1 MTHLVVEVGWGA
13 TVSTPGASITWT
25 DITRY
30 VDVAES
36 GVSITRGS
44 SDEVADIQPS
54 TCTLVLNNAD
64 GRFSPGL
71 ASSPYYPHVRKG
83 TPIRVRV
90 LTGGIVLH
98 SRFYGTVNE
107 WPTRW
112 AGLYSK
118 ARITCTD
125 ILRTL
130 GRLPE
135 LRSALDEEVLRLDP
149 SVYYPMTEPSES
161 ATAGDLSGTGAGAL
175 SVQQV
180 STGGTL
186 AFAAVAGPAAT
197 GESVVQMTPV
207 ATGQGKFL
215 QANLG
220 PQYES
225 RSTTYYNHMECWFQ
239 TSTPGRVIFSLSSPE
254 GQNVLLFSLS
264 GTGTLQVETTN
275 DGTALTPIAVT
286 TGNLANGAWHHLAYD
301 EYAKTVHV
309 DGAAVTAGTIP
320 TMWRLRTLRVGGH
333 AGTRLWSGSIAHL
346 ALYTKG
352 GGTAYGPT
360 LATHYAAGTTGFSGE
375 PASTRI
381 GRLAAYADI
390 TSVTVEGATHDAVVG
405 QGPGGD
411 TALARMKEVEQT
423 ESGKLFAARDRFG
436 LVYQSRDVRYNPAPS
451 SEAFTVA
458 YADTETPD
466 VEIRDD
472 DQKMVNTVIASRPGG
487 ATQRVLNAASRAAY
501 GVYQRNLTLL
511 KTSDGSVLD
520 AAQWLVSRYADPL
533 PELREVPIEAYTL
546 PNYADILDADIS
558 STFSVTGMP
567 AQSYAATM
575 RVTVEGYTE
584 TIKHNSHVIQFHTS
598 RSDTDSVWVLGDS
611 TYSVLGSTTRLAY

>member
-1 MTHLVVEVGWGA
+1 MTHLLVEVGWGSTA
-13 TVSTPGASITWT
+13 STPEASITWT
-25 DITRY
+25 DITSY

-54 TCTLVLNNAD
+54 TCTLLLDNSD

-90 LTGGIVLH
+90 LTGGILLH

-107 WPTRW
+107 WPTKW
-112 AGLYSK
+112 KGLYSQ

-149 SVYYPMTEPSES
+149 SVYYPLTEPSAS

-186 AFAAVAGPAAT
+186 AFGATDGPAAT

-220 PQYES
+220 SQYES
-225 RSTTYYNHMECWFQ
+225 RSTNYYNHLEVWFK
-239 TSTPGRVIFSLSSPE
+239 TSTAGRVIVALSSTD
-254 GQNVLLFSLS
+254 GQMAIVLALS
-264 GTGTLQVETTN
+264 GTGTLQIEVTNEGAITT
-275 DGTALTPIAVT
+275 TPVT
-286 TGNLANGAWHHLAYD
+286 TANLADGAWHHVAYD
-301 EYAKTVHV
+301 EHDNTVYV
-309 DGAAVTAGTIP
+309 DGTSATVGAIGYV
-320 TMWRLRTLRVGGH
+320 WRLRTLRVGGY
-333 AGTRLWSGSIAHL
+333 ANTRLWSGSIAHL
-346 ALYTKG
+346 ALYTRAAG
-352 GGTAYGPT
+352 SFG
-360 LATHYAAGTTGFSGE
+360 ATMAQHYAAGANGFSGE
-375 PASTRI
+375 SASTRI
-381 GRLAAYADI
+381 GRLAGYAGI
-390 TSVTVEGATHDAVVG
+390 SSVTVEGATHDAMTG

-423 ESGKLFAARDRFG
+423 ESARLFAARDGFG

-472 DQKMVNTVIASRPGG
+472 DQKLVNTVVASRPGG
-487 ATQRVLNAASRAAY
+487 ATQRVLNAASRTAY

-533 PELREVPIEAYTL
+533 PELREVAVEAYTL

-558 STFSVTGMP
+558 DTFSVTGMP
-567 AQSYAATM
+567 EESYASTM

-584 TIKHNSHVIQFHTS
+584 TIKHNSHLIQFHTS
-598 RSDTDSVWVLGDS
+598 RSDTDSVWVLGDA

>member
-1 MTHLVVEVGWGA
+1 MTHLVVEVGWGS
-13 TVSTPGASITWT
+13 TVSTPEGSITWT
-25 DITRY
+25 DITSY

-54 TCTLVLNNAD
+54 TCTLLLNNQD

-71 ASSPYYPHVRKG
+71 ASSPYYPYVRKG

-98 SRFYGTVNE
+98 TRFYGTVNE

-112 AGLYSK
+112 RGLY
-118 ARITCTD
+118 ARAYITCTD

-130 GRLPE
+130 GRQPE
-135 LRSALDEEVLRLDP
+135 LRSCLGEEILLLNP
-149 SVYYPMTEPSES
+149 SVYYPLTEPSGS
-161 ATAGDLSGTGAGAL
+161 VSAGDLSGTGAGAL
-175 SVQQV
+175 AVQQV
-180 STGGTL
+180 STGGTV
-186 AFAAVAGPAAT
+186 AFGATEGPAAT
-197 GESVVQMTPV
+197 GESMVQLTPV
-207 ATGQGKFL
+207 GTSQGKFL

-220 PQYES
+220 PDYEA
-225 RSTTYYNHMECWFQ
+225 RSTNRYNHMEAWFQ
-239 TSTPGRVIFSLSSPE
+239 TSTAGRVLFALSSTD
-254 GQNVLLFSLS
+254 GQNIIVFALS
-264 GTGTLQVETTN
+264 GTGTLQVESTST
-275 DGTALTPIAVT
+275 GAALATAAVT
-286 TGNLANGAWHHLAYD
+286 TGNLADGAWHHLVYD
-301 EYAKTVHV
+301 EHDKKIYV
-309 DGAAVTAGTIP
+309 DGAVATSGTVS
-320 TMWRLRTLRVGGH
+320 TMWRLRTLRVGGY

-346 ALYTKG
+346 ALYTVG
-352 GGTAYGPT
+352 
-360 LATHYAAGTTGFSGE
+360 AGTYGTTLSPHYTAGMTAFAGE
-375 PASTRI
+375 AADLRI
-381 GRLAAYADI
+381 KRLARYADLA
-390 TSVTVEGATHDAVVG
+390 SVTVEGVTHDSMAG
-405 QGPGGD
+405 QGPAGA

-423 ESGKLFAARDRFG
+423 ESGRLFAARDTFG

-501 GVYQRNLTLL
+501 GVYQQDLTLL
-511 KTSDGSVLD
+511 KTSDGSVID
-520 AAQWLVSRYADPL
+520 AAQWLVSRYADPP

-546 PNYADILDADIS
+546 PNYTAILSADIS
-558 STFSVTGMP
+558 DTFSVTGMP
-567 AQSYAATM
+567 DQSYAATM

-584 TIKHNSHVIQFHTS
+584 IIRHNSHRIQFHVS
-598 RSDTDSVWVLGDS
+598 RSDTDSVWVLGDA